1 LRHFEDKNGSTSHRT
16 ASLNTENMASARPE
30 IRAIYWDIGG
40 VLLTNGWD
48 HEERARVLGQ
58 FAIPRDEYESRHD
71 AANDRW
77 ERGELSD
84 DEFLKQ
90 TVFFKERSFTPAQFL
105 QALREQSKWLPGGAK
120 NVIATL
126 RKSSALKMAML
137 NNESGPL
144 NDYRI
149 ETFGL
154 TQFFDGFFCS
164 AYLGMRKPEL
174 RMFRA
179 GAEMLHFRPEECA
192 FVDDR
197 EKNCAAAAQVG
208 MHAIQYK
215 GEEPLKDALGGLGV
229 RLG

>member
-1 LRHFEDKNGSTSHRT
+1 
-16 ASLNTENMASARPE
+16 MASAPPE

-48 HEERARVLGQ
+48 HQERARVLQQ
-58 FAIPRDEYESRHD
+58 FSIPREEYEAHH
-71 AANDRW
+71 AEANDRW
-77 ERGELSD
+77 ERGELTD

-105 QALREQSKWLPGGAK
+105 QAVREQSKWLPGGAR
-120 NVIATL
+120 NVIAAL
-126 RKSSALKMAML
+126 RKSSGLKMAML

-154 TQFFDGFFCS
+154 TQYFDGFFCS
-164 AYLGMRKPEL
+164 AYIGMRKPEP

-179 GAEMLHFRPEECA
+179 GVAMLHFKPEQCV
-192 FVDDR
+192 FIDDR
-197 EKNCAAAAQVG
+197 ENNCAAAAQVG
-208 MHAIQYK
+208 LHAIQYK
-215 GEEPLKDALGGLGV
+215 GEEPLKDALRAAGV
-229 RLG
+229 RLD

>member
-1 LRHFEDKNGSTSHRT
+1 
-16 ASLNTENMASARPE
+16 MPSANPE

-48 HEERARVLGQ
+48 HEERARVLAQ
-58 FAIPRDEYESRHD
+58 FAIPRDEYEARHEEP
-71 AANDRW
+71 NDRW
-77 ERGELSD
+77 EKGELSD
-84 DEFLKQ
+84 EAFLKE
-90 TVFFKERSFTPAQFL
+90 TVFFKERSFTPADFI
-105 QALREQSKWLPGGAK
+105 QAVRAQSKWLPGGAK
-120 NVIATL
+120 NVIAQLHANRNLTDGG
-126 RKSSALKMAML
+126 LKMAML

-149 ETFGL
+149 ATFGL
-154 TQFFDGFFCS
+154 EQYFDGFFCS
-164 AYLGMRKPEL
+164 AYIGMRKPDP

-179 GAEMLHFRPEECA
+179 GAEMLYFKPEECA

-197 EKNCAAAAQVG
+197 ENNCLSAAGVG

-215 GEEPLKDALGGLGV
+215 GEEQLTEALRALGV

>member
-1 LRHFEDKNGSTSHRT
+1 MSA
-16 ASLNTENMASARPE
+16 ASE
-30 IRAIYWDIGG
+30 IATIFWDIGG

-48 HEERARVLGQ
+48 HEERARVLAQ
-58 FAIPRDEYESRHD
+58 FAIPREEYEARHEE
-71 AANDRW
+71 ANDRW

-105 QALREQSKWLPGGAK
+105 QAVREQSKWLPGGAR
-120 NVIATL
+120 NVVTAA
-126 RKSSALKMAML
+126 REHSGLKMAML

-154 TQFFDGFFCS
+154 AEYFDGFFSS
-164 AYLGMRKPEL
+164 AYIGMRKPEP

-179 GAEMLHFRPEECA
+179 GAAMLHFRPEECA
-192 FVDDR
+192 FIDDR
-197 EKNCAAAAQVG
+197 EKNCAAAAEVG

-215 GEEPLKDALGGLGV
+215 GEERLRAALGALGV

>member
-1 LRHFEDKNGSTSHRT
+1 
-16 ASLNTENMASARPE
+16 MQ

-48 HEERARVLGQ
+48 HEERARVLQQ
-58 FAIPRDEYESRHD
+58 FAIPREEYEARHAD
-71 AANDRW
+71 ANDRW

-105 QALREQSKWLPGGAK
+105 EAVRAQSKWLPGGAK
-120 NVIATL
+120 NVIAAL
-126 RKSSALKMAML
+126 RKDHGPANGSSLKMAML

-154 TQFFDGFFCS
+154 SQFFDGFFCS
-164 AYLGMRKPEL
+164 AYIGMRKPEP
-174 RMFRA
+174 RMFQA
-179 GAEMLHFRPEECA
+179 GAAMLHFKPDECA

-197 EKNCAAAAQVG
+197 ENNCAAAAGVG

-215 GEEPLKDALGGLGV
+215 GEEALRDALRALGV
-229 RLG
+229 GIGE

>member
-1 LRHFEDKNGSTSHRT
+1 
-16 ASLNTENMASARPE
+16 MAPATPE

-48 HEERARVLGQ
+48 HEERARVLQQ
-58 FAIPRDEYESRHD
+58 FAIPRDEYEARHPD
-71 AANDRW
+71 ANDRW

-84 DEFLKQ
+84 EEFLQQ
-90 TVFFKERSFTPAQFL
+90 TVFFKERSFTPAEFIR
-105 QALREQSKWLPGGAK
+105 AVREQSKWLPGGAK
-120 NVIATL
+120 NVVAAL
-126 RKSSALKMAML
+126 RKNNPLNSGGLKMAML

-154 TQFFDGFFCS
+154 AQYFDGFFSS
-164 AYLGMRKPEL
+164 AYIGMRKPEP
-174 RMFRA
+174 RIFRA
-179 GAEMLHFRPEECA
+179 GAAMLHFKPEECA

-197 EKNCAAAAQVG
+197 DKNCAAAAGVG

-215 GEEPLKDALGGLGV
+215 GEEALREALGVLGV

>member
-1 LRHFEDKNGSTSHRT
+1 
-16 ASLNTENMASARPE
+16 MASATLE

-48 HEERARVLGQ
+48 HEERERVLGK
-58 FAIPRDEYESRHD
+58 FAIPRDEYEARHPE
-71 AANDRW
+71 ANDRW
-77 ERGELSD
+77 ERGELTD
-84 DEFLKQ
+84 EEFLKQ
-90 TVFFKERSFTPAQFL
+90 TVFFKERSFTPEQFI
-105 QALREQSKWLPGGAK
+105 QAVREQSKWLPGGAR
-120 NVIATL
+120 NVITTL
-126 RKSSALKMAML
+126 RQNNNLKMAML

-164 AYLGMRKPEL
+164 AYLGMRKPEP
-174 RMFRA
+174 RIFRT
-179 GAEMLHFRPEECA
+179 GVDLLHFKPAECA

-197 EKNCAAAAQVG
+197 DKNCAAAAQVG
-208 MHAIQYK
+208 MHAIQYR
-215 GEEPLKDALGGLGV
+215 GEEPLRESLRGLGV

>member
-1 LRHFEDKNGSTSHRT
+1 
-16 ASLNTENMASARPE
+16 MAPATPE

-48 HEERARVLGQ
+48 HEERARVLQQ
-58 FAIPRDEYESRHD
+58 FAIPREEYEARHED
-71 AANDRW
+71 ANDRW
-77 ERGELSD
+77 EKGELSD

-90 TVFFKERSFTPAQFL
+90 TVFFKERSFTPAEFIK
-105 QALREQSKWLPGGAK
+105 AVREQSKWLPGGAK
-120 NVIATL
+120 NVIAAF
-126 RKSSALKMAML
+126 RKNNPLNSGGLKMAML

-154 TQFFDGFFCS
+154 AQYFDGFFSS
-164 AYLGMRKPEL
+164 AYIGMRKPEP
-174 RMFRA
+174 RIFRA
-179 GAEMLHFRPEECA
+179 GAAMLHFKPEECA

-197 EKNCAAAAQVG
+197 DKNCAAAAGVG

-215 GEEPLKDALGGLGV
+215 GEEALREALGVLGV

>member
-1 LRHFEDKNGSTSHRT
+1 
-16 ASLNTENMASARPE
+16 MASAPLE

-48 HEERARVLGQ
+48 HQERARVLEQ
-58 FAIPRDEYESRHD
+58 FAIPREEYEQRHEG
-71 AANDRW
+71 ANDRW

-84 DEFLKQ
+84 EEFLKQ

-105 QALREQSKWLPGGAK
+105 QAVREQSRWLPGGAK
-120 NVIATL
+120 NVIAAL
-126 RKSSALKMAML
+126 RQNNSLKMAML

-149 ETFGL
+149 EKFGL
-154 TQFFDGFFCS
+154 TEYFDGFFCS
-164 AYLGMRKPEL
+164 AYLGMRKPEP
-174 RMFRA
+174 RIFRA
-179 GAEMLHFRPEECA
+179 AAAMLHFRPEECA

-197 EKNCAAAAQVG
+197 DSNCAAAAEVG

-215 GEEPLKDALGGLGV
+215 GEDALKDALCALGIE
-229 RLG
+229 RD

>member
-1 LRHFEDKNGSTSHRT
+1 
-16 ASLNTENMASARPE
+16 MALARPE

-48 HEERARVLGQ
+48 HEERARVLAQ

-71 AANDRW
+71 AANDLW
-77 ERGELSD
+77 ERGEVSD

-120 NVIATL
+120 NVIAAL
-126 RKSSALKMAML
+126 RQKSGLKMAML

-179 GAEMLHFRPEECA
+179 GPEMLRFRPEECA

-197 EKNCAAAAQVG
+197 EKNCAAAAEVG

-215 GEEPLKDALGGLGV
+215 GEEPLKDALGALGV
-229 RLG
+229 RLS

>member
-1 LRHFEDKNGSTSHRT
+1 
-16 ASLNTENMASARPE
+16 MQ

-48 HEERARVLGQ
+48 HEERARVLQQ
-58 FAIPRDEYESRHD
+58 FAIPREEYEARHAD
-71 AANDRW
+71 ANDRW

-105 QALREQSKWLPGGAK
+105 EAVRAQSKWLPGGAK
-120 NVIATL
+120 NVIAAL
-126 RKSSALKMAML
+126 RKDHGPANGSSLKMAML

-154 TQFFDGFFCS
+154 SQFFDGFFCS
-164 AYLGMRKPEL
+164 AYIGMRKPEP
-174 RMFRA
+174 RMFLA
-179 GAEMLHFRPEECA
+179 GAAMLHFKPDECA

-197 EKNCAAAAQVG
+197 ENNCAAAAGVG

-215 GEEPLKDALGGLGV
+215 GEEALREAMRALGVGIGE
-229 RLG
+229 

>member
-1 LRHFEDKNGSTSHRT
+1 
-16 ASLNTENMASARPE
+16 MQ

-48 HEERARVLGQ
+48 HEERARVLAQ
-58 FAIPRDEYESRHD
+58 FSIPRDEYEARHEE
-71 AANDRW
+71 ANDRW

-84 DEFLKQ
+84 DEFLKE
-90 TVFFKERSFTPAQFL
+90 TVFFKERSFTPAEFI
-105 QALREQSKWLPGGAK
+105 QAVQAQSKWLPGGAK
-120 NVIATL
+120 NVIAAV
-126 RKSSALKMAML
+126 RRQNSLKMAML

-154 TQFFDGFFCS
+154 TEYFDGFFCS
-164 AYLGMRKPEL
+164 AYIGMRKPEP

-179 GAEMLHFRPEECA
+179 GAAMLHFPPEECA

-197 EKNCAAAAQVG
+197 EKNCAAAAEVG

-215 GEEPLKDALGGLGV
+215 GEEALKDGLRAMGV